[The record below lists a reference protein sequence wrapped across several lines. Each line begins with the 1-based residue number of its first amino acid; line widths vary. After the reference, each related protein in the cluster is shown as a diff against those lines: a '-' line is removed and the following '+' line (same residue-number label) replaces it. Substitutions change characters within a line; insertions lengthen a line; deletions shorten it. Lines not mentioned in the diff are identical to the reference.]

1 MKQRGFILTLSKYM
15 KISTS
20 LICCDLS
27 NLSEQ
32 LDVMGNYYDRTA

>member
-1 MKQRGFILTLSKYM
+1 M

-27 NLSEQ
+27 NISKQ
-32 LDVMGNYYDRTA
+32 LDVIIEDIYGRTT